1 MHLIA
6 WLVPLLAATA
16 VGRLAA
22 PRATATSGGGGPWRS
37 TFARLSE
44 DRVAMTALCVI
55 VTLYVVAALAPWLAP
70 YSPIAQ
76 PDIVALKGQPPS
88 FAHLF
93 GTDQY
98 SRDVF
103 SRVLYGARVSLSV
116 ALLAVL
122 VSSTVGTAYGA
133 IAGYYGGRVD
143 GLMMRLID
151 AALAVPR
158 ILLLIT
164 VLALWGA
171 LPIPYLVLV
180 LGLTGWFGVSR
191 IVRTQV
197 MSVKQRE
204 MVLAARALGASD
216 RRILWRHVLPNVL
229 SPVIVAATLGLGNVI
244 VLEAGLSYLGIGVQQ
259 PLASWGNIIQDGADQ
274 LTTLWWISLFP
285 GLAIVLTVVA
295 FNLVGDG
302 LRDALDPRG
311 RKGRVESGE

>member
-1 MHLIA
+1 MRLLA
-6 WLVPLLAATA
+6 WLVPLLVVTA
-16 VGRLAA
+16 VGRFAA
-22 PRATATSGGGGPWRS
+22 PRLTAPSASGGPWRS
-37 TFARLSE
+37 TFARVVE

-55 VTLYVVAALAPWLAP
+55 ITLYVVAALAPWLAP
-70 YSPIAQ
+70 YSPVAQ

-88 FAHLF
+88 LAHLF

-122 VSSTVGTAYGA
+122 VSATIGTAYGA

-143 GLMMRLID
+143 GILMRLID
-151 AALAVPR
+151 AALAIPR
-158 ILLLIT
+158 LLLLIT

-197 MSVKQRE
+197 LSVKQRE

-229 SPVIVAATLGLGNVI
+229 SPVIVAATIGLGNVI

-302 LRDALDPRG
+302 LRDALDPKRLRAES
-311 RKGRVESGE
+311 RK